1 MKTLVTISTGAS
13 RGIALLE
20 VLLCSFILAT
30 GILAVLNMQTLAL
43 GTVQS
48 STHLLRAEW
57 LLNDML
63 ERMKANPSGFAA
75 ALATGPNGRV
85 VEHCETLSGCT
96 VRELAAHDLAG
107 WQQQLAE
114 LLPEGYGEIEPATI
128 PDFPSTAALFRVR
141 VRWQGSDQGNGYMP
155 APVSGAIV
163 VL

>member
-1 MKTLVTISTGAS
+1 MKTPVTITIGTN

-30 GILAVLNMQTLAL
+30 GVLAVLNMQTLAL

-48 STHLLRAEW
+48 SAHLLRAEW

-63 ERMKANPSGFAA
+63 ERMKANPPGFAA

-85 VEHCETLSGCT
+85 SEYCETVSGCT
-96 VRELAAHDLAG
+96 VRELAAHDLAV
-107 WQQQLAE
+107 WHQRLAA
-114 LLPEGYGEIEPATI
+114 LLPGGYGEIEPATI
-128 PDFPSTAALFRVR
+128 ADFPSTAVLFRVR
-141 VRWQGSDQGNGYMP
+141 VRWQGSDQNNGYMS
-155 APVSGAIV
+155 APVSSAIV

>member
-1 MKTLVTISTGAS
+1 MKTFISISTGAS

-20 VLLCSFILAT
+20 VLLCGFILT
-30 GILAVLNMQTLAL
+30 SGILAVLNMQALAL

-48 STHLLRAEW
+48 STHLMQAEW

-75 ALATGPNGRV
+75 ALTSGPNGRV
-85 VEHCETLSGCT
+85 FEHCETVSGCT

-107 WQQQLAE
+107 WQQRLAE

-128 PDFPSTAALFRVR
+128 PDFPSTAVLSQVR
-141 VRWQGSDQGNGYMP
+141 VRWQGSEQGNGDMS
-155 APVSGAIV
+155 APVISAIV